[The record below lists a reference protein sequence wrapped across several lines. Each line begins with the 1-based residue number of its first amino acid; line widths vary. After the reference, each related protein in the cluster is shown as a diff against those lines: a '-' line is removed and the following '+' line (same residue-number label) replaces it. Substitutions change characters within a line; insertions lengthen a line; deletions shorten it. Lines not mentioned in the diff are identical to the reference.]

1 VKILKLNNKNM
12 ERNNIAAKVKEIL
25 ISVLEHEGFEMNDE
39 LVAADVSGW
48 DSLTHMIIISSI
60 EAEFKIKF
68 KLKDLNKMK
77 NMGSMIE
84 IISSKIS

>member
-1 VKILKLNNKNM
+1 M
-12 ERNNIAAKVKEIL
+12 QRNNIVEKVKEIL
-25 ISVLEHEGFEMNDE
+25 ISVLEHEGFELTDD

-60 EAEFKIKF
+60 EEEFKIKF
-68 KLKDLNKMK
+68 KLKDLNKMR
-77 NMGSMIE
+77 NIGALID

>member
-1 VKILKLNNKNM
+1 M
-12 ERNNIAAKVKEIL
+12 ERNNIVEKVKEIL
-25 ISVLEHEGFEMNDE
+25 ISVLEHEGFELKDD

-60 EAEFKIKF
+60 EDEFKIKF

-77 NMGSMIE
+77 NIGALID
-84 IISSKIS
+84 IITSKIS